1 MLFFA
6 LREEAGCRDSL
17 ASPGVPGAGWVLPF
31 GFARLDVSASVRV
44 RLRQELVSYRTYAT
58 HASEPSCLASLAF
71 QLVGRKKE
79 PGPERRL
86 SWFFPYQLC
95 RSGPTTAIDLRATCS
110 HALRVPRGLHR
121 LPPPPTF
128 PILFALRQSCSLAS
142 PPVHATSYSSMPC
155 AAGPLA

>member
-71 QLVGRKKE
+71 QLVGKKKRARAGTQAFLVF
-79 PGPERRL
+79 PLSAVQIGPDDRN
-86 SWFFPYQLC
+86 
-95 RSGPTTAIDLRATCS
+95 RSEGHLLACVACS
-110 HALRVPRGLHR
+110 
-121 LPPPPTF
+121 
-128 PILFALRQSCSLAS
+128 
-142 PPVHATSYSSMPC
+142 
-155 AAGPLA
+155 